1 MKNEVIALQAR
12 VSAKRIRCW
21 MSKESVYLL
30 KGKHVDPLL
39 AFIGTHVYT
48 DIASSLSN
56 DRKGDSLA
64 EYKNSNNT
72 VQFDHLWFVVPKKEG
87 A

>member
-1 MKNEVIALQAR
+1 MKNEVIAMQAR
-12 VSAKRIRCW
+12 VSTKRNRCW

-30 KGKHVDPLL
+30 KGKQFDALL
-39 AFIGTHVYT
+39 AFIGTHVHT

-56 DRKGDSLA
+56 DRKGDSLV
-64 EYKNSNNT
+64 EYKNRNNT
-72 VQFDHLWFVVPKKEG
+72 VQFYHLWFVVPKEG